1 MFIIIHGSHRHG
13 YHWCVVEH
21 LKKNLV
27 KLGLDVKVIDLSILR
42 FEYCCGE
49 QECQEGECIY
59 KDDDF
64 SILRKFLLQA
74 DGVYIVTPTYFNM
87 PTAKLKNFID
97 RTNALLPE
105 LENRINR
112 TIFGT
117 WVSGEADLESIECNR
132 KLLESYAEVM
142 GWKLID
148 EINETVFLEEYRELN
163 EDRIQKI
170 AEKIYK
176 NLMQNA

>member
-13 YHWCVVEH
+13 YHWSIVEH
-21 LKKNLV
+21 LKENLV
-27 KLGLDVKVIDLSILR
+27 TLGLDVEIIDLSILR

-49 QECQEGECIY
+49 QVCQEGECIY

-64 SILRKFLLQA
+64 SKIFKKLLFQA

-97 RTNALLPE
+97 RTNALLPA
-105 LENRINR
+105 LENQEKGLL
-112 TIFGT
+112 FGA

-142 GWKLID
+142 GWKLLD
-148 EINETVFLEEYRELN
+148 EINETVLLEENSEIK

-170 AEKIYK
+170 AEIIHKSLI
-176 NLMQNA
+176 